1 MAHNS
6 HLLLL
11 NVRNISKVGTME
23 NGTEENLTNNVI
35 AFPGARVDRNNT
47 DLSISETLSN
57 RDGLTELEWEEL
69 ERQNLL
75 FSDGPDKDRDL
86 AYEMAFKKNSNFD
99 ITNLYHRPRFAQ
111 DFDLSHDLQ
120 VAFNK
125 LELQFNQWDYLIRK
139 IAYYKRS

>member
-1 MAHNS
+1 
-6 HLLLL
+6 
-11 NVRNISKVGTME
+11 ME